1 MTPPNANPTQA
12 AEPHADP
19 LVTRRGR
26 RFATTV
32 GVHTVV
38 DAFSFIT
45 VSLMPLL
52 QTQLELADR
61 QVALLL
67 AVGSIASGL
76 VQPLVAY
83 VSDRWNTRLF
93 GTLGLVVACL
103 AISCVGLVNTFE
115 QLLVIQVL
123 GTMGVGAF
131 HPPAAAAAG
140 QLAGARR
147 SLGVAIFF
155 MSGMLGGVL
164 GNVLSPVYVRE
175 VTHAVAAASIIAETE
190 AAKPDY
196 RIGLKAL
203 VLFIIPGL
211 IAAYCLARAIHRVP
225 HRTSSARDTHRALPP
240 KERAVRWRTVA
251 MLYLGNIIWFTT
263 NMSLV
268 YLVFQWVKRFVAYDD
283 GVPVGTP
290 EPIGQLTEQAAAQA
304 ALLNGPMQASMQVG
318 MGGAGLLAGWL
329 LRAHH
334 EKPAIVLAPL
344 LGAAAIA
351 TFPHADAWRE
361 TITPAGAL
369 AIAFT
374 LSVIAGM
381 GFGGMV
387 PVTISLAQRLIPH
400 RTSMASGLM
409 LGGAWAFAFI
419 GPITTEH
426 IHRTSGLNHAS
437 YAAAALLAA
446 SGILALGLPTK
457 LIHQVSAR

>member
-1 MTPPNANPTQA
+1 MTTPTPPPSAPPEGA
-12 AEPHADP
+12 PHP
-19 LVTRRGR
+19 ELVTRRGR

-67 AVGSIASGL
+67 GVGSIASGL
-76 VQPLVAY
+76 IQPLVAY
-83 VSDRWNTRLF
+83 FSDRWNTRLL
-93 GTLGLVVACL
+93 GTLGLVLACL
-103 AISCVGLVNTFE
+103 AISCVGLVNSFE
-115 QLLVIQVL
+115 QLLIIQIL

-155 MSGMLGGVL
+155 MTGMLGGVL

-175 VTHAVAAASIIAETE
+175 VTHAVAAASTE

-196 RIGLKAL
+196 SIGLKAM

-211 IAAYCLARAIHRVP
+211 LAAWCLARAIHRVP
-225 HRTSSARDTHRALPP
+225 HRLGNARDGHLALPP
-240 KERAVRWRTVA
+240 KERAVRWRTVM

-268 YLVFQWVKRFVAYDD
+268 YIVFQWVKRFVSFDD
-283 GVPVGTP
+283 GVAANAA
-290 EPIGQLTEQAAAQA
+290 EPIGRLSEQAAAQA
-304 ALLNGPMQASMQVG
+304 SLFNGPMQASMQVG

-329 LRAHH
+329 LRTHH
-334 EKPAIVLAPL
+334 EKPAIVCVPL
-344 LGAAAIA
+344 LGAAAVA
-351 TFPHADAWRE
+351 CFPHADALRDTLGPW
-361 TITPAGAL
+361 GVL
-369 AIAFT
+369 AIAFA
-374 LSVIAGM
+374 LSVAAGM

-426 IHRTSGLNHAS
+426 IHRTSGLYHAS

-446 SGILALGLPTK
+446 SGLLGLFLPTK
-457 LIHQVSAR
+457 LIHQVGVR